1 MVLLQFSVDS
11 GMIVVIFIC
20 LGYLLLVIGLL
31 FFVKNDW
38 CDLLFR
44 NMTVGFYFFFI
55 FQTVLLTNPI
65 WIPLWHCHYCPK
77 WHPFVLFRR
86 TWSVDPRA
94 TTRSVKLFELSPMVT
109 RDPGRHHG
117 EQRPGQPQ
125 QQGEAPGVEEDN
137 FNKQSRL
144 DYTGWLELGDTKWTI
159 EHLLLEYVSH
169 ISGHWCLEAFWLSTL
184 QDILGTENGDRHLSP
199 EIFRWFIFQ
208 LLIFVI

>member
-1 MVLLQFSVDS
+1 MILLQFSVDS

-55 FQTVLLTNPI
+55 FQMVVLTNSI

-77 WHPFVLFRR
+77 WHPFVLFRK

-94 TTRSVKLFELSPMVT
+94 TTRSVNFFVYLRWKLVTQVGIMVSSDLINLSSKERRREWKRIT
-109 RDPGRHHG
+109 STNNHDP
-117 EQRPGQPQ
+117 
-125 QQGEAPGVEEDN
+125 
-137 FNKQSRL
+137 
-144 DYTGWLELGDTKWTI
+144 
-159 EHLLLEYVSH
+159 
-169 ISGHWCLEAFWLSTL
+169 STQYDL
-184 QDILGTENGDRHLSP
+184 TWIR
-199 EIFRWFIFQ
+199 R
-208 LLIFVI
+208 